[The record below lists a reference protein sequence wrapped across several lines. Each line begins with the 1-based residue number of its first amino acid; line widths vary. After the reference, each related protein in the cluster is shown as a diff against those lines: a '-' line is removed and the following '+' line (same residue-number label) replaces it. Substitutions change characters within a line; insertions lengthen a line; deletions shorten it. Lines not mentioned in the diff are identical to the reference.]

1 MTLKNI
7 IAYDVVMSTICNR
20 CANLIKERYGLIIDV
35 CSIPQD
41 DADVYELMSTDTSSD
56 VFGLRSHEYHRL
68 ISQIRPT
75 EIRHIE
81 ALHAMST
88 RFMFRKFAEYIK
100 NKENSDK
107 VEYYSEIEQTVLDE
121 TYGVLLY
128 TDQIA
133 ELIHYYSGIPKEVSA
148 NIVKYIRKCMKPELS
163 IWKSVFVVGTRQNGY
178 TEEQAQQIWEWLK
191 TEGEITT
198 YRYIAES
205 AAITSYQ
212 CYWLKAYY
220 PEEYK
225 DALVPLVNT
234 DESW

>member
-7 IAYDVVMSTICNR
+7 IACDVVMSTICNR

-88 RFMFRKFAEYIK
+88 RLMFRKFAEYIK
-100 NKENSDK
+100 NKENS
-107 VEYYSEIEQTVLDE
+107 
-121 TYGVLLY
+121 
-128 TDQIA
+128 
-133 ELIHYYSGIPKEVSA
+133 
-148 NIVKYIRKCMKPELS
+148 
-163 IWKSVFVVGTRQNGY
+163 
-178 TEEQAQQIWEWLK
+178 
-191 TEGEITT
+191 
-198 YRYIAES
+198 ES

-212 CYWLKAYY
+212 CFWLKTHY
-220 PEEYK
+220 PNEYR

-234 DESW
+234 DE

>member
-20 CANLIKERYGLIIDV
+20 CANQIKERYGLIIDV

-56 VFGLRSHEYHRL
+56 VFGLRSQEYHRL

-88 RFMFRKFAEYIK
+88 RLMFRKSAEYIK
-100 NKENSDK
+100 NKENSDR
-107 VEYYSEIEQTVLDE
+107 VEYYSEIEQTVLGE

-212 CYWLKAYY
+212 CFWLKTHY
-220 PEEYK
+220 PNEYI

>member
-1 MTLKNI
+1 MSLRNI
-7 IAYDVVMSTICNR
+7 IACDVVMSTIINR
-20 CANLIKERYGLIIDV
+20 CAGLIKERYGVIIDIYE
-35 CSIPQD
+35 IPQD
-41 DADVYELMSTDTSSD
+41 DAGVYELMGTDTSTD
-56 VFGLRSHEYHRL
+56 VFGLRSLEYHRL
-68 ISQIRPT
+68 ISHIHPT

-81 ALHAMST
+81 ALYAMST
-88 RFMFRKFAEYIK
+88 RLMFRKFAEYIK
-100 NKENSDK
+100 NKDNSGRI
-107 VEYYSEIEQTVLDE
+107 EYYSNIEQTVLGE

-133 ELIHYYSGIPKEVSA
+133 ELIHCYSGIPEDVSA
-148 NIVKYIRKCMKPELS
+148 NIAKYIHKSMKPELS
-163 IWKSVFVVGTRQNGY
+163 IWKSVFVVGTQLRGY

-212 CYWLKAYY
+212 CFWLKTHY
-220 PEEYK
+220 PNEYI

-234 DESW
+234 DELW